1 MKLKYYLRG
10 IGIGVVVTTLIFM
23 VSIALHKNEVSSK
36 APEDNKQSSTVADML
51 ETEKETEKES
61 TEQEKKSQAD
71 KPEQKSTEVKKEEA
85 KGSETKLPEQKSSDT
100 KPENAK
106 TDTSKNDDK
115 DTADT
120 ADTDKTSS
128 DASSADK
135 GKVRFEIGGGEYSDV
150 ICRKLQQADLIDSA
164 EEFNKFLISND
175 YDNLILPGVYAIPKG
190 ASYEEIAKLLTTKI
204 EEN

>member
-23 VSIALHKNEVSSK
+23 VSIALHKNEVSPK
-36 APEDNKQSSTVADML
+36 APEDNKQSATVADML

-61 TEQEKKSQAD
+61 TEEEKKSQAD

-85 KGSETKLPEQKSSDT
+85 KGSETKLPEQKSSEA

-115 DTADT
+115 DS
-120 ADTDKTSS
+120 ADTDKPSS
-128 DASSADK
+128 DASSTDK

-150 ICRKLQQADLIDSA
+150 ICRKLQQADLVDSA
-164 EEFNKFLISND
+164 EEFNKFLIAND

-204 EEN
+204 EEK